1 MGWLVFINNY
11 LGTLRFVNI
20 KDILFIMHFII
31 ISMKCILFN
40 QIS

>member
-20 KDILFIMHFII
+20 KDILFIYNAFYNHFYE
-31 ISMKCILFN
+31 MYFV
-40 QIS
+40 